1 MRAFL
6 RSRLT
11 WLLLIALL
19 VPTLVRMGQ
28 RALMQDRRFL
38 AVPVEI
44 NLTPVDAV
52 EGEVVRRLVARLK
65 VLGPVH
71 LCDPELDERVA
82 TALLLDPVVDDVL
95 SVGRRWPRGYTADV
109 LLRRPYAAVRVGE
122 RSVPVC
128 LDGMVLPEAPYRER
142 MATLFVI
149 EGLRS
154 HPPPPGEYWDD
165 VRLDAGLLTLFQLA
179 PHLAEL
185 GGLGFRGLDV
195 SGAEEAR
202 TGVVLRGAREVSV
215 LWGRPAATV
224 AENSVERKVRYL
236 RAFARYA
243 DLLAGQVL
251 DVRFGEPYL
260 RQSGAS

>member
-1 MRAFL
+1 MCAFL

-19 VPTLVRMGQ
+19 VPTLVRMAQ

-38 AVPVEI
+38 AVPAEL
-44 NLTPVDAV
+44 NLTPMDAV
-52 EGEVVRRLVARLK
+52 EGGIVGRLVARLN

-71 LCDPELDERVA
+71 LCDPELDDKVA
-82 TALLLDPVVDDVL
+82 GALLADPVVYDVL
-95 SVGRRWPRGYTADV
+95 NVGRRWPRGYTADV

-122 RSVPVC
+122 SFVPVC
-128 LDGMVLPEAPYRER
+128 LDGMVLPPEPYRER
-142 MATLFVI
+142 MATLFAI
-149 EGLRS
+149 EGVRS
-154 HPPPPGEYWDD
+154 QPPPPGEYWDD

-185 GGLGFRGLDV
+185 NGLGLRGLDV

-202 TGVVLRGAREVSV
+202 TGVVLRGARDVSV
-215 LWGRPAATV
+215 LWGRPGATV
-224 AENSVERKVRYL
+224 AENSVELKVRYL
-236 RAFARYA
+236 HAFARYA

-251 DVRFGEPYL
+251 DVRLGEPYL

>member
-19 VPTLVRMGQ
+19 VPTLVRMAQ

-38 AVPVEI
+38 AMPVEL
-44 NLTPVDAV
+44 NLTPMDAV
-52 EGEVVRRLVARLK
+52 EGRIVGRLVARLK

-71 LCDPELDERVA
+71 LCDPELDHKVA
-82 TALLLDPVVDDVL
+82 GALLADPVVYDVL
-95 SVGRRWPRGYTADV
+95 NVGRRWPRGYTADV
-109 LLRRPYAAVRVGE
+109 LLRRPYATVRVGE
-122 RSVPVC
+122 HFVPVC
-128 LDGMVLPEAPYRER
+128 LDGMVLPPEPYRER
-142 MATLFVI
+142 MATLFAI
-149 EGLRS
+149 EGVRS
-154 HPPPPGEYWDD
+154 QPPLPGEYWDD

-185 GGLGFRGLDV
+185 NGLGLRGLDV

-202 TGVVLRGAREVSV
+202 KGVVLRGARDVSV
-215 LWGRPAATV
+215 LWGRPGATV

-251 DVRFGEPYL
+251 DVRLGEPYL